1 MHEPARTVGILGDT
15 SFVGRPIRLLL
26 EQSGCHVVGISRR
39 NASTM
44 RLDEPIAEW
53 IALCPIWALP
63 EHFGRLEAACGRR
76 LVALSSTS
84 RFTKRQSSDAADRE
98 VASRLAAAE
107 DALLAWAGSR
117 NVRATILRPTLIY
130 DGSVDRNITTI
141 AGFIRRFGFFPI
153 LGEARGLR
161 QPVHVD
167 DVAAA
172 CIAALT
178 AASPQPAYEISG
190 AEVLSYRSMLER
202 VFAAQGV
209 APRLLS
215 LPGWLIRAAMPL
227 ATALPRY
234 RDLSP
239 AMFERMNEDL
249 VFDHAAAARDLG
261 FSPRP
266 FTLPSGQSGKHA

>member
-1 MHEPARTVGILGDT
+1 MHEPARTVGIPGDT

-84 RFTKRQSSDAADRE
+84 RFTKQRSSDTADRE

-107 DALLAWAGSR
+107 DALLAWAVSR

-172 CIAALT
+172 CIA
-178 AASPQPAYEISG
+178 
-190 AEVLSYRSMLER
+190 
-202 VFAAQGV
+202 
-209 APRLLS
+209 S
-215 LPGWLIRAAMPL
+215 LNP
-227 ATALPRY
+227 
-234 RDLSP
+234 
-239 AMFERMNEDL
+239 
-249 VFDHAAAARDLG
+249 
-261 FSPRP
+261 
-266 FTLPSGQSGKHA
+266 